1 MTDDAYAVCR
11 HIQHYQAKNGYAPE
25 PEMCH
30 CSIAFI
36 GQLVRNGVVE
46 VLPLYEGGPPVKVWL
61 TEKGLRMAN
70 TERKA
75 ARR

>member
-11 HIQHYQAKNGYAPE
+11 YIRHYHQKNGYAPT

-46 VLPLYEGGPPVKVWL
+46 VRPLYEGGPLVKVVL
-61 TEKGLRMAN
+61 TEKGQRMAN
-70 TERKA
+70 TER
-75 ARR
+75 R